1 MLKNIAQQH
10 NQKHCPCKENNV
22 KCKEN
27 VKTHKITADLYDK
40 IQTIKTQTIK
50 MSSNETKKQARNQQK
65 NKQISPQQCYAA
77 LNTTSTKVTTM
88 LFVIPVQKQPVNIYQ
103 AVEVLLP
110 SIA

>member
-40 IQTIKTQTIK
+40 IQTIKTQDNK
-50 MSSNETKKQARNQQK
+50 NVKQ
-65 NKQISPQQCYAA
+65 
-77 LNTTSTKVTTM
+77 
-88 LFVIPVQKQPVNIYQ
+88 
-103 AVEVLLP
+103 
-110 SIA
+110 